1 MQGYGKTFRAVLLV
15 GAFLTMLGC
24 ATVGKNFPVELVP
37 QIQTGKTTQ
46 SDIERMFGK
55 PWRTGLDNGKVSWT
69 YGKYRYSLFSPTH
82 TNDLVIRFD
91 PNKVVES
98 WTYNAD

>member
-1 MQGYGKTFRAVLLV
+1 MQGYGKTFRAVVLV

-24 ATVGKNFPVELVP
+24 ATVGKDFPVELVP

-46 SDIERMFGK
+46 NDIERMFGK

-69 YGKYRYSLFSPTH
+69 YGKYRYSITGSH